1 MSQALIAYTFPSGQS
16 LEIVQG
22 DITLETVDVIVNAAN
37 THLEHGA
44 GVAGAIVRKGGP
56 VIQAESSQWVREHG
70 PVTHTKPAFTHAG
83 NLACRFVIH
92 AVGPVWGEGDEDE
105 KLRAAIHG
113 SLHLADQ
120 LGAVSIAFPALSTGI
135 FGFPK
140 GRAAQVII
148 AGILDFIEQTPTS
161 SLKLIRLVL
170 FDQETVQVFLKVTK
184 ASESASRRACI
195 CH

>member
-92 AVGPVWGEGDEDE
+92 AVGPVWGEGDEDK

-170 FDQETVQVFLKVTK
+170 FDQETVQVFLKVWEQDDHFR
-184 ASESASRRACI
+184 S
-195 CH
+195 